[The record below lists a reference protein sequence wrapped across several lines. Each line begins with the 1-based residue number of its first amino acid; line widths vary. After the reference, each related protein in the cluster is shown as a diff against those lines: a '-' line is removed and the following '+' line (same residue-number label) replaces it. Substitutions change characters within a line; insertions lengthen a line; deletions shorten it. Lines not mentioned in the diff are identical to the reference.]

1 MQERLVTPA
10 PQGSRKPR
18 FDRAALALVAPL
30 LVFLAI
36 MLGYPLVSN
45 LVSSLTSFT
54 LRTLRTPEFVGIRNY
69 TETLSD
75 PQFYEALWFTL
86 RFALSCTLLEV
97 VLGLCM
103 ALYFQ
108 PLLERRK
115 WLLALLLLP
124 MMISPALLGVMYRL
138 ILNDFV
144 GVVPRYLELLGV
156 PPTDLFGPSTAMVTL
171 VAIEILQWT
180 SFAFLILYTAL
191 QTVPPELLEAARVD
205 GATSTQTVRF
215 VVLPLL
221 TPAIAISAFVRFID
235 SFRVFDHIYVL
246 TAGGPGTA
254 TTSISIYIYK
264 HFFQSDALG
273 PAISASILLLLISL
287 VPLLISMRFAVRG
300 SGRE

>member
-1 MQERLVTPA
+1 MQERIVAPTP
-10 PQGSRKPR
+10 QNSRKPR

-30 LVFLAI
+30 LAFLAV

-45 LVSSLTSFT
+45 FVSSLTSFT

-97 VLGLCM
+97 ALGLGM

-124 MMISPALLGVMYRL
+124 MMISPALIGVMYRL

-144 GVVPRYLELLGV
+144 GVVPRYLQLLGF
-156 PPTDLFGPSTAMVTL
+156 PPTDLFGPTTAMVTL
-171 VAIEILQWT
+171 VVIEILQWT
-180 SFAFLILYTAL
+180 PFAFLILYTAL
-191 QTVPPELLEAARVD
+191 QTVPTELLEAARVD
-205 GATSTQTVRF
+205 GATTGQSIRWI
-215 VVLPLL
+215 VLPLL
-221 TPAIAISAFVRFID
+221 VPAISISAFVRFID

-287 VPLLISMRFAVRG
+287 VPLFISMRFAIRG
-300 SGRE
+300 SGP